1 MSGAFTVMSAS
12 HLAIVSP
19 ASPSHAPVDAIAQ
32 RIRQLRD
39 EARALAH
46 EQVERLQQSLLET
59 ARLAAEITDGGDAY
73 PVGAREIARRLVED
87 ATQQAMTL
95 TAIVGRDHH

>member
-1 MSGAFTVMSAS
+1 MSAS

-19 ASPSHAPVDAIAQ
+19 ATPGHAPADAIAL
-32 RIRQLRD
+32 RIRQLRE

-59 ARLAAEITDGGDAY
+59 ARLAAEISEGGDAY
-73 PVGAREIARRLVED
+73 PIGARELARRMTED
-87 ATQQAMTL
+87 AAHQAMTL
-95 TAIVGRDHH
+95 AAIVERDH

>member
-1 MSGAFTVMSAS
+1 MSAS

-19 ASPSHAPVDAIAQ
+19 ASPSAAPPDAIAL
-32 RIRQLRD
+32 RIRALRD

-59 ARLAAEITDGGDAY
+59 ARLAGEITDGGDAY
-73 PVGAREIARRLVED
+73 PVGAREIARRLMED
-87 ATQQAMTL
+87 AAHQAMTL
-95 TAIVGRDHH
+95 TAIVERDH